1 MRISLFLFTYLLG
14 FHSYTQL
21 ELSDSLSAKDAV
33 LTALKNNYDIQASNA
48 QIDISNKNNTWSEAG
63 LFPTVNLNIG
73 YNNTIQDNSNN
84 PFTFTPGV
92 ILSRNLAPNLALN
105 LNLFSGFA
113 VKISKE
119 RLEKLEEQS
128 KGNALLVIE
137 STILDVLKAY
147 YSARAQYD
155 RLITLNQLKNNAK
168 ERYLYYQIKNKYA
181 NSTSI
186 EELQF
191 KNQYFTDS
199 TNALVQEYSYKNAI
213 RNLYLLMNNQ
223 SIEEEVDLPLLT
235 DSLNLNLPIINF
247 NDAQNSLKTNSQ
259 QLKNQVLGIELQQL
273 NTSFQKSFL
282 YPTLSLQGTFAP
294 SKSWFKDLNETFQP
308 VETEV
313 LTYNGSINLRYTIFN
328 NWKNKRAVEV
338 SKIQES
344 IAIMNYESMKKKVS
358 SSLANLI
365 DSYKGNAKL
374 VELSTMNLKYANKTF
389 ELAEKRFNLGTLNSV
404 ELMILE
410 NNYQNQILQ
419 HYEFLFNK
427 INTFLEI
434 YRLTGK
440 LTLDYGNN

>member
-14 FHSYTQL
+14 FYSYTQL

-33 LTALKNNYDIQASNA
+33 FIALKNNYDVQASNA

-92 ILSRNLAPNLALN
+92 ILSRNLSPNLALN

-128 KGNALLVIE
+128 KGNALLVVE

-155 RLITLNQLKNNAK
+155 RLITLNQLKKNAK

-223 SIEEEVDLPLLT
+223 SIEEEVDLPILT
-235 DSLNLNLPIINF
+235 DSLSLNFPIIDF
-247 NDAQNSLKTNSQ
+247 NDAQNSLKTNNQ
-259 QLKNQVLGIELQQL
+259 QLKNQLLGIELQQL

-282 YPTLSLQGTFAP
+282 YPTLSLQGAFAP

-374 VELSTMNLKYANKTF
+374 VELSTMNLKYASKTF

-404 ELMILE
+404 ELMIFE

>member
-33 LTALKNNYDIQASNA
+33 FTALKNNYDIQASNA

-92 ILSRNLAPNLALN
+92 ILSRNLSPNLALN

-147 YSARAQYD
+147 YSARVQYD
-155 RLITLNQLKNNAK
+155 RLINLNQLKKSAK

-213 RNLYLLMNNQ
+213 RNLYLLMNNK

-235 DSLNLNLPIINF
+235 DSLNLNFPIIDF
-247 NDAQNSLKTNSQ
+247 NDAQNSLKTNNQ
-259 QLKNQVLGIELQQL
+259 QLKNQLIAIELQQL

-282 YPTLSLQGTFAP
+282 YPTLSLQGAFLP

-308 VETEV
+308 LETEV
-313 LTYNGSINLRYTIFN
+313 LTYNGSINMRYTIFN

-374 VELSTMNLKYANKTF
+374 VELSTMNLKYASQTF
-389 ELAEKRFNLGTLNSV
+389 ELAEKRFKMGTLNSV
-404 ELMILE
+404 ELMVFE
-410 NNYQNQILQ
+410 NNYQKQILQ

-440 LTLDYGNN
+440 LSLDYQK

>member
-1 MRISLFLFTYLLG
+1 MKISLFLFTYLLG

-33 LTALKNNYDIQASNA
+33 FTALKNNYDIQASNA

-92 ILSRNLAPNLALN
+92 ILSRNLSPNLALN

-155 RLITLNQLKNNAK
+155 RLITLNQLKKSAK

-213 RNLYLLMNNQ
+213 RNLYLLMNNK

-235 DSLNLNLPIINF
+235 DSLNLNFPIIDF
-247 NDAQNSLKTNSQ
+247 NDAQNSLKTNNQ
-259 QLKNQVLGIELQQL
+259 QLKNQLIAIELQQL

-282 YPTLSLQGTFAP
+282 YPTLSLQGAFLP

-308 VETEV
+308 LETEV
-313 LTYNGSINLRYTIFN
+313 LTYNGSINMRYTIFN

-374 VELSTMNLKYANKTF
+374 VELSTMNLKYASQTF
-389 ELAEKRFNLGTLNSV
+389 ELAEKRFKMGTLNSV
-404 ELMILE
+404 ELIVFE
-410 NNYQNQILQ
+410 NNYQKQILQ

-440 LTLDYGNN
+440 LSLDYQK

>member
-92 ILSRNLAPNLALN
+92 ILSRNLSPNLALN

-155 RLITLNQLKNNAK
+155 RLITLNQLKKSAK

-213 RNLYLLMNNQ
+213 RNLYLLMNNK

-235 DSLNLNLPIINF
+235 DSLNLNFPIIDF
-247 NDAQNSLKTNSQ
+247 NDAQNSLKTNNQ
-259 QLKNQVLGIELQQL
+259 QLKNQLIAMELQQL

-282 YPTLSLQGTFAP
+282 YPTLSLQGAFLP

-308 VETEV
+308 LETEV
-313 LTYNGSINLRYTIFN
+313 LTYNGSINMRYTIFN

-374 VELSTMNLKYANKTF
+374 VELSTMNLKYASQTF
-389 ELAEKRFNLGTLNSV
+389 ELAEKRFKMGTLNSV
-404 ELMILE
+404 ELMVFE
-410 NNYQNQILQ
+410 NNYQKQILQ

-440 LTLDYGNN
+440 LSLDYQK

>member
-33 LTALKNNYDIQASNA
+33 FTALKNNYDIQASNA

-92 ILSRNLAPNLALN
+92 ILSRNLSPNLALN

-147 YSARAQYD
+147 YSARVQYD
-155 RLITLNQLKNNAK
+155 RLINLNQLKKSAK

-199 TNALVQEYSYKNAI
+199 TNALVQEYSYRNAI
-213 RNLYLLMNNQ
+213 RNLYLLMNNK

-235 DSLNLNLPIINF
+235 DSLNLNFPIIDF
-247 NDAQNSLKTNSQ
+247 NDAQNSLKTNNQ
-259 QLKNQVLGIELQQL
+259 QLKNQLIAIELQQL

-282 YPTLSLQGTFAP
+282 YPTLSLQGAFLP

-308 VETEV
+308 LETEV
-313 LTYNGSINLRYTIFN
+313 LTYNGSINMRYTIFN

-374 VELSTMNLKYANKTF
+374 VELSTMNLKYASQTF
-389 ELAEKRFNLGTLNSV
+389 ELAEKRFKMGTLNSV
-404 ELMILE
+404 ELIVFE
-410 NNYQNQILQ
+410 NNYQKQILQ

-440 LTLDYGNN
+440 LSLDYQK

>member
-33 LTALKNNYDIQASNA
+33 FTALKNNYDIQASNA

-92 ILSRNLAPNLALN
+92 ILSRNLSPNLALN

-147 YSARAQYD
+147 YSARVQYD
-155 RLITLNQLKNNAK
+155 RLINLNQLKKSAK

-199 TNALVQEYSYKNAI
+199 TNALVQEYSYRNAI
-213 RNLYLLMNNQ
+213 RNLYLLMNNK

-235 DSLNLNLPIINF
+235 DSLNLNFPIIDF
-247 NDAQNSLKTNSQ
+247 NDAQNSLKTNNQ
-259 QLKNQVLGIELQQL
+259 QLKNQLIAIELQQL

-282 YPTLSLQGTFAP
+282 YPTLSLQGAFLP

-308 VETEV
+308 LETEV
-313 LTYNGSINLRYTIFN
+313 LTYNGSINMRYTIFN

-374 VELSTMNLKYANKTF
+374 VELSTMNLKYASQTF
-389 ELAEKRFNLGTLNSV
+389 ELAEKRFKMGTLNSV
-404 ELMILE
+404 ELMVFE
-410 NNYQNQILQ
+410 NNYQKQILQ

-440 LTLDYGNN
+440 LSLDYQK

>member
-1 MRISLFLFTYLLG
+1 MKISLFLFTYLLG

-33 LTALKNNYDIQASNA
+33 FTALKNNYDIQASNA

-92 ILSRNLAPNLALN
+92 ILSRNLSPNLALN

-155 RLITLNQLKNNAK
+155 RLITLNQLKKSAK

-213 RNLYLLMNNQ
+213 RNLYLLMNNK

-235 DSLNLNLPIINF
+235 DSLNLNFPIIDF
-247 NDAQNSLKTNSQ
+247 NDAQNSLKTNNQ
-259 QLKNQVLGIELQQL
+259 QLKNQLIAIELQQL

-282 YPTLSLQGTFAP
+282 YPTLSLQGAFLP

-308 VETEV
+308 LETEV
-313 LTYNGSINLRYTIFN
+313 LTYNGSINMRYTIFN

-374 VELSTMNLKYANKTF
+374 VELSTMNLKYASQTF
-389 ELAEKRFNLGTLNSV
+389 ELAEKRFKTGTLNSV
-404 ELMILE
+404 ELMVFE
-410 NNYQNQILQ
+410 NNYQKQILQ

-440 LTLDYGNN
+440 LSLDYQK